1 MSRSVLLFPVISLA
15 VIFAWLIYDE
25 RQRSEALIAQHEL
38 LTTSLTPSSS
48 LETAA
53 RDTAEPRMASI
64 VMSGNNVI
72 SGNNFMLGNNAL
84 EVTPVAKVIAQT
96 HADTHTRAASNSTPS
111 VDTTNTQPPAN
122 SETPAP
128 PIETTACSSF
138 DEASLLAAFDVALA
152 NFLANASAL
161 YGDRYEN
168 LQYQLSSKTATLA
181 ENQGTVSVSYAGTV
195 KELSTGQDVNA
206 NGSISANFS
215 WNGCAWQLLD
225 YSFT

>member
-1 MSRSVLLFPVISLA
+1 VFMSRSVLLFPVIILA

-25 RQRSEALIAQHEL
+25 RQRSETLIAQHEL

-53 RDTAEPRMASI
+53 RDAAEPRMASAVMSGNK
-64 VMSGNNVI
+64 VMSGNNA
-72 SGNNFMLGNNAL
+72 LGI
-84 EVTPVAKVIAQT
+84 TPAAEVIAQT
-96 HADTHTRAASNSTPS
+96 HADTTAASNSSPS

-128 PIETTACSSF
+128 PVETTACSSF

-181 ENQGTVSVSYAGTV
+181 ENKGAVSVSYAGTV
-195 KELSTGQDVNA
+195 KELSTGQDVSA